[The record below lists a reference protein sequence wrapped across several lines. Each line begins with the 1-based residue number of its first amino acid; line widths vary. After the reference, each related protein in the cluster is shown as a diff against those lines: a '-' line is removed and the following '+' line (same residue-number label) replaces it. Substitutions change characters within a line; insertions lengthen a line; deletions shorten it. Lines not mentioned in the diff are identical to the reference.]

1 MEKPREVTLTQILR
15 ELMQRA
21 SIYVAVTLP
30 HPMTI
35 ALMSRLNEMPH
46 GPAELRNQQSL
57 KRNK

>member
-1 MEKPREVTLTQILR
+1 
-15 ELMQRA
+15 MQRA